1 VAKATGPQ
9 GTTST
14 REIKK
19 NRPTVATR
27 KVSKATKDRVSTI
40 IKDINL
46 IRSNKTREDDE
57 EFRKWALNP
66 DEYDHLVDQ
75 IERNGGRTLRNSSK
89 KPLR

>member
-1 VAKATGPQ
+1 
-9 GTTST
+9 
-14 REIKK
+14 
-19 NRPTVATR
+19 VATR

-46 IRSNKTREDDE
+46 IRSDTTREDDK

-66 DEYDHLVDQ
+66 GEYDHLIDQ
-75 IERNGGRTLRNSSK
+75 IERNGGRALRNSSK